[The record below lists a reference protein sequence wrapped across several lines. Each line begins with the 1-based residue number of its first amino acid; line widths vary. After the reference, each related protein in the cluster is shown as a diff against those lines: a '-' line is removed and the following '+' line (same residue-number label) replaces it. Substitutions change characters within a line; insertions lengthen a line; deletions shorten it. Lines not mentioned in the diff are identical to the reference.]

1 MLALISS
8 LVLCA
13 DGVGGLKPFDFVED
27 VGGIR
32 VESREVKDSSFSELR
47 LSTVSPKSVE
57 ALCAAAFGDGSIP
70 PGDPYL
76 RERRVLSAASDERVT
91 YDRVTPP
98 LISERD
104 FAMRVRRLREG
115 TSCFVRFELA
125 NEVAPPP
132 VRGRVR
138 LSRLVGMW
146 RFVRAANG
154 QTEVTYTAHSE
165 PGGDVSAFIA
175 EGPRLRTELDVVR
188 RTLARATR

>member
-1 MLALISS
+1 MLALLSA
-8 LVLCA
+8 LVVCA
-13 DGVGGLKPFDFVED
+13 PFDFVEE

-32 VESREVKDSSFSELR
+32 VESREVKDSSFTELR
-47 LSTVSPKSVE
+47 LSTTSPKSVE

-76 RERRVLSAASDERVT
+76 RERRVLSTASDERVT
-91 YDRVTPP
+91 YDRVAPP
-98 LISERD
+98 VISERD
-104 FAMRVRRLREG
+104 YALRVRRVRDG
-115 TSCFVRFELA
+115 AACVVRFELA

-138 LSRLVGMW
+138 LSRLAGTW

-175 EGPRLRTELDVVR
+175 EGPRRRTEIDVVR
-188 RTLARATR
+188 RTLARAAR